1 MEGWGN
7 MSSEVMRPFLWNN
20 ESKSHRRNGKQ
31 YHNIII
37 PRRPYMAMAC
47 PLAANSAMVSDGGDR
62 SKVSNTSRGLTQ
74 AQLDFPVEPHL
85 KRDSIIH
92 REGLERD

>member
-1 MEGWGN
+1 
-7 MSSEVMRPFLWNN
+7 
-20 ESKSHRRNGKQ
+20 
-31 YHNIII
+31 
-37 PRRPYMAMAC
+37 MAMAC